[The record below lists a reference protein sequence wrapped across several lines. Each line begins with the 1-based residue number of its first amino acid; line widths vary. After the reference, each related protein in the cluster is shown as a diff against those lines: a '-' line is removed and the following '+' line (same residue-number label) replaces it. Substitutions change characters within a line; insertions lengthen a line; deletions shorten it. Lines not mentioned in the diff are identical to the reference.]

1 MIIMSDR
8 STPGRKAPRTK
19 SRLPPNG
26 TDEPRAPTSLTGQL
40 LIAMPGLDDPEFS
53 HSVIYLCAH
62 GEDGAMGLIVNRPL
76 AQPSFPDL
84 LRQLNL
90 PPKPARSIGLCKGG
104 PVDDGRGFVLHS
116 TDWTGNDSLVV
127 DDGVALTASL
137 DVLQEIA
144 NGGGPQHGVL
154 ALGHANWGPGQ
165 LDREMRQNAW
175 LTAAADKD
183 LLFGPTHETKWA
195 RAMAKLNIQ
204 PGRLSSLSG
213 SA

>member
-1 MIIMSDR
+1 MSDR
-8 STPGRKAPRTK
+8 SIPGRKVKRTRHPAPPAHNAVTRTAT
-19 SRLPPNG
+19 N
-26 TDEPRAPTSLTGQL
+26 LTGQV

-90 PPKPARSIGLCKGG
+90 PPQPARSIGLCKGG

-116 TDWTGNDSLVV
+116 TDWTGDDSLVV
-127 DDGVALTASL
+127 AEGIALTASL

-165 LDREMRQNAW
+165 LDREMRENAW
-175 LTAAADKD
+175 LTADADQD
-183 LLFGPTHETKWA
+183 LLFGPAHETKWA